1 MLKLALVDRGYI
13 PQEPTHWSAPAAP
26 TMPMYSKCRQ
36 QYPEYLR
43 PLVKTCLCIYIYT
56 YIMHTDLRDPYNSNQ
71 FHIFSY
77 KFKYIWRY
85 WLLPLE
91 GQGGQGQ
98 APAEVKPQKDD
109 AHCIETETLC
119 RQAKAIA
126 ERCVK
131 LCYAAEIN
139 RTVKYGLDMKE
150 SYPLVI

>member
-1 MLKLALVDRGYI
+1 MIHTIPINSIYLARSLNI
-13 PQEPTHWSAPAAP
+13 S
-26 TMPMYSKCRQ
+26 
-36 QYPEYLR
+36 
-43 PLVKTCLCIYIYT
+43 
-56 YIMHTDLRDPYNSNQ
+56 RDIGFY
-71 FHIFSY
+71 
-77 KFKYIWRY
+77 
-85 WLLPLE
+85 LE